1 MAAVSIKTTLCA
13 ENTCGLKIENTTG
26 FTNSYPTSG
35 FLIPGSDV
43 ASAAKE
49 YFIEDVFLYTY
60 LIKNNHDGTFT
71 NIPIPGN
78 DGIGT
83 LAYDQDKTFAEIMDE
98 AGVTQHV
105 LFKEDGYYSVYQFA
119 VPKEAVAITQGAVQ
133 AVAEYTY
140 YAKPD
145 GEIRV
150 RFTNDQ
156 DSGVDVVDTLTSCTT
171 DWANNN
177 IIMLRSNLVS
187 KCFLE
192 WCFNAVLEVFSK
204 YYTDPLCVK
213 DNNALKS
220 IREKRDLLF
229 AITNTIQY
237 YVELSQ
243 YYQAATLIYD
253 VSFCNIC
260 KDFINENPT
269 LNCNCG

>member
-1 MAAVSIKTTLCA
+1 MAIVSIKTTLCA

-26 FTNSYPTSG
+26 YTSSYPTSG
-35 FLIPGSDV
+35 FLISGVDTPV
-43 ASAAKE
+43 ALKE
-49 YFIEDVFLYTY
+49 YFLEDVFLYTF
-60 LIKNNHDGTFT
+60 IVKNNYDGTFT
-71 NIPIPGN
+71 NIPIAGN

-83 LAYDQDKTFAEIMDE
+83 LVYNSGLTFSELMDE
-98 AGVTQHV
+98 ANVTQHV
-105 LFKEDGYYSVYQFA
+105 VFTEDGYYSTYQFA
-119 VPKEAVAITQGAVQ
+119 IPKESVVIDNGAVQ
-133 AVAEYTY
+133 AIAEYSY
-140 YAKPD
+140 YVKPT

-150 RFTNDQ
+150 KYANGLDT
-156 DSGVDVVDTLTSCTT
+156 GVDILDTITSCTT

-204 YYTDPLCVK
+204 YYTDPLCVR
-213 DNNALKS
+213 NNQALKS

-237 YVELSQ
+237 YVELAQ
-243 YYQAATLIYD
+243 YYQAAKLIYD

-260 KDFINENPT
+260 RDFINENPT